1 MSQHRKR
8 GGKMKSASHPN
19 GSLHLVHLTGPLHEA
34 MITAYNEDGSFQAR
48 LLGDIRSERYV
59 QRTVLVREEK

>member
-1 MSQHRKR
+1 MSLHRKR
-8 GGKMKSASHPN
+8 GGKMKSISHPN
-19 GSLHLVHLTGPLHEA
+19 GTVHHAYRTGPLHKI

-59 QRTVLVREEK
+59 QRTVLIREES